1 MNNNPDRKWLAP
13 AKLNLFLHI
22 VGRRED
28 GYHLLQTVFQLLD
41 YGDELSFDL
50 NRHGAVGLD
59 TPIHGVA
66 DADNLITRAARL
78 LQEQA
83 GCGLGAGISI
93 DKKLPMGGGLGGGSS
108 DAATT
113 LVALNKI
120 WKTGLSMDQ
129 LAALGL
135 QLGADVPV
143 FVRGCSAWAEG
154 VGEKLQAIS
163 LPKRHFLVIN
173 PGVPVATADLFS
185 HSQLTRDCTAITIRG
200 FHSDVGLRNVF
211 QPLVCE
217 HYPSVAKAL
226 DLLSQ
231 VAIQCDVKKANGEVR
246 QAMMTGTGA
255 CVFLACDSKA
265 QAQKVLSALPPVDGF
280 IARGVDRSPLLDQ
293 D

>member
-1 MNNNPDRKWLAP
+1 MNNNPDIKWLAP

-22 VGRRED
+22 IGRRDD

-50 NRHGAVGLD
+50 NDHGAIGLD
-59 TPIHGVA
+59 TPMDGVA
-66 DADNLITRAARL
+66 QADNLIIRAARL
-78 LQEQA
+78 LQEQTN
-83 GCGLGAGISI
+83 CRLGAGICV
-93 DKKLPMGGGLGGGSS
+93 DKKLPMGGGVGGGSS

-120 WKTGLSMDQ
+120 WRTGLTTDQ

-154 VGEKLQAIS
+154 VGEILQPVS
-163 LPKRHFLVIN
+163 LPERYFLVIN
-173 PGVPVATADLFS
+173 PGVPVSTANLFS

-200 FHSDVGLRNVF
+200 FHSGVGLRNVF

-217 HYPSVAKAL
+217 HYPPVAKAL
-226 DLLSQ
+226 ESLSQ

-280 IARGVDRSPLLDQ
+280 IARGVDRSALFDQ
-293 D
+293 